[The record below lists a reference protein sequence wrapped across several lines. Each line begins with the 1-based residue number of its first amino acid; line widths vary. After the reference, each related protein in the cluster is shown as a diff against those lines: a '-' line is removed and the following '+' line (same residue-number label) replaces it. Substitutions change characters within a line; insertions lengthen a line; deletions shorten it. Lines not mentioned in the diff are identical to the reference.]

1 MKQSSTSYVHVSS
14 HGNFGT
20 SCSVV
25 LDYQML
31 HLNQVWQG
39 SLIGGNK
46 LAALSTRTLGEALT
60 RWSYW
65 VLGYFGRKGMT

>member
-31 HLNQVWQG
+31 RLNQVWQG

-46 LAALSTRTLGEALT
+46 LAALSTPFSFNCFLLLVIT
-60 RWSYW
+60 RFC
-65 VLGYFGRKGMT
+65 VNKFQ